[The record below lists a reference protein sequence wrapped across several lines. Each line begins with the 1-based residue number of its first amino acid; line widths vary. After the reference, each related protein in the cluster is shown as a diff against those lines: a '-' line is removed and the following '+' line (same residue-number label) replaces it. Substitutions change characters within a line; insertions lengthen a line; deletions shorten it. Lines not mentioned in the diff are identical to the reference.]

1 MLPALSEEARKRM
14 TSGQNQ
20 YSESP
25 TAELREGS
33 VKGEAVEVAARLLG
47 IGATNEKARPVA
59 GAAPTFGRS
68 PSRLSGGFSLSV
80 RGRIGLC

>member
-47 IGATNEKARPVA
+47 IGATNEKGRPDR
-59 GAAPTFGRS
+59 RS
-68 PSRLSGGFSLSV
+68 GPSASRWWDAV
-80 RGRIGLC
+80 